1 MTVVRVYTVVS
12 KNPLFKST
20 VHQYESDSLLINVK
34 QDIEYR
40 TKLLNLLNL
49 NYSINYLHHIKQKPY

>member
-1 MTVVRVYTVVS
+1 MKVI
-12 KNPLFKST
+12 LA
-20 VHQYESDSLLINVK
+20 LLINVK